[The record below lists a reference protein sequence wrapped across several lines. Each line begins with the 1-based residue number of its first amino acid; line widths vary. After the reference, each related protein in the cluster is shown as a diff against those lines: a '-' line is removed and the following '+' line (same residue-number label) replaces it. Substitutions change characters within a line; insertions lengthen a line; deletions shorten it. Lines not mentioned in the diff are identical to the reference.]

1 MVVSVVEN
9 GSITSPRGF
18 AADAAAAGVKYENR
32 PDLGIVVSERS
43 ATVAGM
49 FTRNAVRSAPVQ
61 LSAARVAG
69 GCARAIIANS
79 GCANACTGERGL
91 RDAEAM
97 AAAMAAR
104 LGIPPTEVLVASTG
118 VIGTF
123 VPLDRVATGISRM
136 NPDREKGHAFARA
149 IMTTDTICK
158 EIAVTA
164 EAGGVT
170 FTIGA
175 AAKGSGMIH
184 PNMGTML
191 CFVTTDAAVEP
202 SFLSEALSRC
212 VDRTFNMVT
221 VDGDTSPSDTV
232 LVLANGLAGNSR
244 FDKSTGA
251 VFEEALGYVCEHL
264 ARAIAA
270 DGEGATRLLEVT
282 ITGARSDQD
291 ARVAA
296 RTIASS
302 ALVKA
307 AINGADPNWG
317 RVVCAAGRSGA
328 AMEPDKVSMTLG
340 GTRVMSHG
348 MPVPF
353 DERDLRRRLESK
365 HVVVAVDL
373 GLGTGCA
380 TAWGCDLSH
389 DYVTINASY
398 TT

>member
-1 MVVSVVEN
+1 MVNTVEN
-9 GSITSPRGF
+9 GNITSPRGF
-18 AADAAAAGVKYENR
+18 AADAAAAGIKYEGR
-32 PDLGIVVSERS
+32 LDLGLVVSERP
-43 ATVAGM
+43 ATAAGM
-49 FTRNAVRSAPVQ
+49 FTRNAVRSAPVV
-61 LSAARVAG
+61 LSARRVASG
-69 GCARAIIANS
+69 SARAVIANS

-97 AAAMAAR
+97 TSLAATQ
-104 LGIPPTEVLVASTG
+104 LGVTPQEVLVASTG

-123 VPLDRVATGISRM
+123 VPLDKVARAIATM
-136 NPDREKGHAFARA
+136 QPDSGKGHHFARA
-149 IMTTDTICK
+149 IMTTDTRCK
-158 EIAVTA
+158 EIAVA
-164 EAGGVT
+164 AVAGGT
-170 FTIGA
+170 HFTIGG

-202 SFLSEALSRC
+202 RFLSAALSRC

-232 LVLANGLAGNSR
+232 LVLANGLAGNAP
-244 FDKSTGA
+244 FDRSSGA
-251 VFEEALGYVCEHL
+251 EFEAALDHVCEHL
-264 ARAIAA
+264 AKAIAA
-270 DGEGATRLLEVT
+270 DGEGATRLLQVT
-282 ITGARSDQD
+282 VSGARSVED
-291 ARVAA
+291 ARSAA

-328 AMEPDKVSMTLG
+328 GMEADRVSMTLC
-340 GTRVMSHG
+340 GTTVMSRG
-348 MPVPF
+348 MPAPF
-353 DERDLRRRLESK
+353 DEVTLRRLLQAERVDVLL
-365 HVVVAVDL
+365 DL
-373 GLGTGCA
+373 GLGDGTA